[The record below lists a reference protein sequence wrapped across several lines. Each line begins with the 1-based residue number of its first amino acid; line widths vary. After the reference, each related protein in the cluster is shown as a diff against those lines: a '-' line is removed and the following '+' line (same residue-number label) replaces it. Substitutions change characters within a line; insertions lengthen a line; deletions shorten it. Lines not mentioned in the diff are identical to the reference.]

1 MVPGAIE
8 IVAGANGG
16 IVRDDAKA
24 AGYVHSD
31 CGTAF
36 PFTNTE
42 SGVGNPLRRYADT
55 IPLNSWAQL
64 VLSLVCSV

>member
-16 IVRDDAKA
+16 IVRDEAKA

-36 PFTNTE
+36 PFTHRVWRWE
-42 SGVGNPLRRYADT
+42 SFETICRYHPIEFLDQ
-55 IPLNSWAQL
+55 IGSHPRL
-64 VLSLVCSV
+64 